1 MSIIHQAQAI
11 DEQMARLKLLFPD
24 HAADIHIFIS
34 KLHDNRVEYEYKAV
48 ANFPFHLIQTQGD
61 TKFQVKPA
69 VDSLLHQLGITGV
82 EQHIIINRHRFP
94 DMQQKHVLFSGL
106 SLGGLQ

>member
-1 MSIIHQAQAI
+1 MSIIYQAQAI

-24 HAADIHIFIS
+24 HAADIHIVIF
-34 KLHDNRVEYEYKAV
+34 KLQDNRVVYGFKAA
-48 ANFPFHLIQTQGD
+48 ANFPFHLIEKLGA
-61 TKFQVKPA
+61 TKSQVKPA

-82 EQHIIINRHRFP
+82 EQHIMINRHRFP

-106 SLGGLQ
+106 NAGSLQ

>member
-1 MSIIHQAQAI
+1 MSIICQALAI

-24 HAADIHIFIS
+24 HAADIHIVIS
-34 KLHDNRVEYEYKAV
+34 KQHDNRVEYQFKAV

-69 VDSLLHQLGITGV
+69 VDSLLRHLGITGV
-82 EQHIIINRHRFP
+82 EQHIMINRHRFP
-94 DMQQKHVLFSGL
+94 DIQQKHVLFSGL
-106 SLGGLQ
+106 RLGSLQ